1 MQARFRLFDGVTTF
15 IGNLARQRPLVV
27 VLDDLHAADTPS
39 LMLLQFLPIFLIIW
53 LLIIRPQQKRQK
65 DLERMLKALKKGD
78 RVLTSGGIYGTV
90 VGVEEAKTVL
100 KVADDVKLEFAKSA
114 IVSVVS
120 GDAKA

>member
-1 MQARFRLFDGVTTF
+1 MDAFAQFGGGGAGAAP
-15 IGNLARQRPLVV
+15 GNPMISTL
-27 VLDDLHAADTPS
+27 

-65 DLERMLKALKKGD
+65 DLEKMLKALKKGD

-90 VGVEEAKTVL
+90 VGVEDARAVL

-114 IVSVVS
+114 IVQVVT

>member
-1 MQARFRLFDGVTTF
+1 MDVFAQ
-15 IGNLARQRPLVV
+15 IGGAG
-27 VLDDLHAADTPS
+27 AAPGNPMISTL

-65 DLERMLKALKKGD
+65 DLEKMLKTLKKGD

-90 VGVEEAKTVL
+90 VGVEDARAVL

-114 IVSVVS
+114 IVQVVS

>member
-1 MQARFRLFDGVTTF
+1 MDAFAQFGGAGPAP
-15 IGNLARQRPLVV
+15 GNPMVSTL
-27 VLDDLHAADTPS
+27 

-65 DLERMLKALKKGD
+65 DLEKMLKTLKKGD
-78 RVLTSGGIYGTV
+78 RVLTTGGIYGTV
-90 VGVEEAKTVL
+90 VGVEDARAVL